1 VAAKEIFKMLDEL
14 LYDRS
19 EAVRDRAIKILLD
32 IRTVV
37 QNDDKDHIMRLTL
50 RLAHDADD

>member
-1 VAAKEIFKMLDEL
+1 MLDEL

-37 QNDDKDHIMRLTL
+37 
-50 RLAHDADD
+50 